1 METIRKTRLVHR
13 KLKEENNCL
22 PFCVYLFSLFRFNFV
37 RWKRHCHGSD
47 YYSVMS
53 ALKKKW
59 FIAGWLL
66 YRLRRYQRVT
76 RTVGESSINEIIR
89 DDLQEPR
96 IFSGTLVRT

>member
-53 ALKKKW
+53 PLKKMVH
-59 FIAGWLL
+59 
-66 YRLRRYQRVT
+66 RRMAIVQTSPLSEGNTDSRGKQY
-76 RTVGESSINEIIR
+76 
-89 DDLQEPR
+89 
-96 IFSGTLVRT
+96 